1 MQERTKESVLM
12 KRIKI
17 LLFLFCL
24 SPLLVHAGGTEV
36 VLDRAPI
43 KVTDMASLQRGVKTF
58 VNYCLTCHSANFMRY
73 NRLRD
78 LGLSK
83 TQIKE
88 NLIFTGQKPGDL
100 MTVSMKTK
108 ESQKWLGV
116 TPPDLSVIAR
126 SRGADWLYTYLRQFY
141 RDDSTVT
148 GWNNLLFDKAAMP
161 HVMYE
166 LQGEQRLRIEVVDD
180 GQGGKHEVKKLELS
194 KPGTL
199 TKLEY
204 DMYVAD
210 LVNFMVYLGEPAAA
224 QREQIGI
231 IVMLFLFGMLGLTY
245 ALKHDFWRDVH
256 G

>member
-1 MQERTKESVLM
+1 MQARAEESVLM
-12 KRIKI
+12 KRIRV
-17 LLFLFCL
+17 LLFFFCL
-24 SPLLVHAGGTEV
+24 SPLLVYAGGTEV

-43 KVTDMASLQRGVKTF
+43 QTTDISSLQRGVKTF
-58 VNYCLTCHSANFMRY
+58 VSYCLTCHSANFMRY

-83 TQIKE
+83 AQIKD

-100 MTVSMKTK
+100 MTIAMKEK
-108 ESQKWLGV
+108 EAKQWFGV
-116 TPPDLSVIAR
+116 APPDLSVIAR

-141 RDDSTVT
+141 RDDSTAT

-161 HVMYE
+161 HVLYQ
-166 LQGEQRLRIEVVDD
+166 LQGEQLLRIEKVDD
-180 GQGGKHEVKKLELS
+180 GHGGNHDVKKLELS

-199 TKLEY
+199 TKIEY

-210 LVNFMVYLGEPAAA
+210 LVNYLVYLGEPAAA
-224 QREQIGI
+224 RRVQLGI
-231 IVMLFLFGMLGLTY
+231 VVMLFLFGMLGLTY

-256 G
+256 